1 MKSHRPERVG
11 NVVRQVVSEAIASR
25 LSDPRIEPLTSVTRV
40 DVTPDLEHA
49 KVHVSVMG
57 DERAGR
63 LTLAGLNSA
72 AGHIRR
78 MLGDQ
83 LSLRRTPGLSFHL
96 DVSIKRAADTIRL
109 IDEAM
114 AELREASPDHE
125 TDGESEDGA
134 EGEGRGVDA

>member
-40 DVTPDLEHA
+40 EVTPDLEHA
-49 KVHVSVMG
+49 KVHVSVIG
-57 DERAGR
+57 DERAGK

-78 MLGDQ
+78 MLGGE
-83 LSLRRTPGLSFHL
+83 LNLRRTPSLTFHL
-96 DVSIKRAADTIRL
+96 DVSLKRAAETIRL

-114 AELREASPDHE
+114 AELRDTTGDSDSAGD
-125 TDGESEDGA
+125 
-134 EGEGRGVDA
+134 EGCGV

>member
-11 NVVRQVVSEAIASR
+11 NVVRQVVSEAISSR

-40 DVTPDLEHA
+40 EVSADLEPA
-49 KVHVSVMG
+49 KIHVSVIG
-57 DERAGR
+57 DNQTGR
-63 LTLAGLNSA
+63 LTVTGLNSA

-83 LSLRRTPGLSFHL
+83 LHLRRTPHLSFHL
-96 DVSIKRAADTIRL
+96 DDSIKRATETIRL

-114 AELREASPDHE
+114 AELRPSPEDDSARPDDDAS
-125 TDGESEDGA
+125 
-134 EGEGRGVDA
+134 GVDA